1 MEAKAIAKTVRVTPR
16 KARLVLDLIR
26 GRDVAEAE
34 AILKLTPKGA
44 CEPVLKVLKSAT
56 ANAEHNLDLKKENLF
71 VKECFAN
78 DSIRMKRMLPRAKGR
93 GDIIQKR
100 TCHITVVVAEKE

>member
-26 GRDVAEAE
+26 GRDVKEAE

-71 VKECFAN
+71 VKECYAN

-93 GDIIQKR
+93 GDVIQKR